1 MKNINHF
8 NNFQEL
14 YTFLKSKPIEPRK
27 YVPKEEP
34 KEEPKEA
41 PKPKKRKKKDAEV
54 LQAE

>member
-1 MKNINHF
+1 MNHF

-41 PKPKKRKKKDAEV
+41 PKPKRRKKKDAEV
-54 LQAE
+54 LQTE